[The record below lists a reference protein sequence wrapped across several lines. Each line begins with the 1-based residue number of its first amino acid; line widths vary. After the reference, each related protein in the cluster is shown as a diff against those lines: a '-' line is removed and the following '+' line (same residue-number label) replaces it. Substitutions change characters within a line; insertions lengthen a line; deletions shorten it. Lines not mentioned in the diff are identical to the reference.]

1 MVTETVK
8 KPRKKIIKPLPKE
21 AVPKIV
27 NKHLKKVARLGKL
40 EFLPFLSINTDNKD
54 AFSKFNTVAEVG
66 EFLDKHAMMYFDIP
80 SQDCEGANAIEFPET
95 SREFL
100 DLFFI
105 LQKRYQTKVVNQ
117 DITVGSNKYRS
128 LGEIYLTFKFYY
140 SKITWKLFLRT
151 LFEKFSETTLAS
163 IAASKSADLI
173 ADVSPTDLSTL
184 KCSTIKRRVFSIKAI
199 TGRALGTCSQMNSPD
214 EFGFV
219 LKDYLDY
226 CK

>member
-1 MVTETVK
+1 MVTEAIK

-27 NKHLKKVARLGKL
+27 HKHLKKVSRLNKL

-54 AFSKFNTVAEVG
+54 VFPKFDTVADVG

-80 SQDCEGANAIEFPET
+80 TQDCEGANAIEFPET
-95 SREFL
+95 SRDFV

-105 LQKRYQTKVVNQ
+105 LQKRYKTKVVNQ
-117 DITVGSNKYRS
+117 DITVGRDKYRS

-151 LFEKFSETTLAS
+151 FFEKFDEETLVKIAALEGSSSINMPSTALAS
-163 IAASKSADLI
+163 
-173 ADVSPTDLSTL
+173 L
-184 KCSTIKRRVFSIKAI
+184 KCGTIKRRVFSIKSL
-199 TGRALGTCSQMNSPD
+199 TGRLLGTCSDMDKLD
-214 EFGFV
+214 EFGFT

>member
-1 MVTETVK
+1 MVTETIK

-27 NKHLKKVARLGKL
+27 HKHLKKVSRLNKL

-54 AFSKFNTVAEVG
+54 VFPKFDTVADVG

-80 SQDCEGANAIEFPET
+80 TKDCEGANAVEFPET
-95 SREFL
+95 SRDFL

-151 LFEKFSETTLAS
+151 FFEKFDEETLVK
-163 IAASKSADLI
+163 IAASEASSSI
-173 ADVSPTDLSTL
+173 NIPSTALASL
-184 KCSTIKRRVFSIKAI
+184 KCGMIKRRVFSIKAL
-199 TGRALGTCSQMNSPD
+199 TGRVLGTCSDMNKPD
-214 EFGFV
+214 EFGFT

>member
-27 NKHLKKVARLGKL
+27 HKHLKKVSRLNKL
-40 EFLPFLSINTDNKD
+40 EFLPFLSINIDNKD
-54 AFSKFNTVAEVG
+54 VFPKFDTVADVG

-80 SQDCEGANAIEFPET
+80 TQDCAGANAIEFPET
-95 SREFL
+95 SRDFV

-105 LQKRYQTKVVNQ
+105 LQKKYQTKVVNQ

-151 LFEKFSETTLAS
+151 LFEKFDEDTLAK
-163 IAASKSADLI
+163 IVASENTSLI
-173 ADVSPTDLSTL
+173 NMPSTALATL
-184 KCSTIKRRVFSIKAI
+184 KCSTIKRRVFSIKALS
-199 TGRALGTCSQMNSPD
+199 GRALGTCSEMNKPD
-214 EFGFV
+214 EFGFT